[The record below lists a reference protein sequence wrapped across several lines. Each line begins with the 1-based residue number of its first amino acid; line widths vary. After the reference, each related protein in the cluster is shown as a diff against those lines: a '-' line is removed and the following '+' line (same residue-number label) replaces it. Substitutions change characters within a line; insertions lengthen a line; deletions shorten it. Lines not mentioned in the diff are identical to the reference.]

1 MSAHHASSTT
11 FPKRTASQDGCGI
24 PLHPRLRGR
33 GLSRQ
38 ASDERRYR
46 GEFEVLH
53 RPAKVPLDMNDTAN
67 SLTNLHFRVA
77 DPSEPLAQSAGE
89 VQPNIAAHEQDPAE
103 RNSSEARYVNVPG
116 SVQEHDA
123 RRCHICGAKFPP
135 FGFGPPLTRTGT
147 TFWACGAHRL
157 DIERQLT
164 GAHRSAMYED
174 KQPNLL

>member
-1 MSAHHASSTT
+1 
-11 FPKRTASQDGCGI
+11 
-24 PLHPRLRGR
+24 
-33 GLSRQ
+33 
-38 ASDERRYR
+38 
-46 GEFEVLH
+46 
-53 RPAKVPLDMNDTAN
+53 MNDTAS
-67 SLTNLHFRVA
+67 SLTNLHFRDA
-77 DPSEPLAQSAGE
+77 DPSEPLAQTAGE
-89 VQPNIAAHEQDPAE
+89 VQPNVAAHEQDPAE
-103 RNSSEARYVNVPG
+103 WNSSEARYVNVAG

-135 FGFGPPLTRTGT
+135 FGFGPPLTRTGI